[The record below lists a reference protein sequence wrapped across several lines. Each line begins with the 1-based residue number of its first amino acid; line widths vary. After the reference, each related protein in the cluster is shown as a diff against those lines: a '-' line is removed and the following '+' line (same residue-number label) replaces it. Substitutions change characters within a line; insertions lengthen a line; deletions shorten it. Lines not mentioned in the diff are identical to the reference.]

1 MLNVKVHKGNVERAI
16 KELKSKFIKCKILQ
30 QCRENK
36 EFIKPS
42 DKKRKRKLKAI
53 YVQNKKR
60 EEEL

>member
-1 MLNVKVHKGNVERAI
+1 MLRVYVKKNNIERAL
-16 KELKSKFIKCKILQ
+16 KELKSKFIKCKTPQ

-36 EFIKPS
+36 EFTKPS
-42 DKKRKRKLKAI
+42 DKKRKTKSKAI